1 MRISATGKGRSPA
14 KAGVQFVPARWT
26 RAFAEARSR
35 VHALGFTLVE
45 LLVVL
50 TLIGL
55 MSAAVIL
62 AMPDPRGTLAAEAE
76 RFAARSAAARDKA
89 IVDAAAMSV
98 RVTAAGYGFDRRD
111 GSEWRPLDGKP
122 FVEQAWKQGTQ
133 ATIAGEG
140 AMRIVFDPTGIAEP
154 ARVTLVRDD
163 ETMAVTIGADGEVD
177 VVR

>member
-1 MRISATGKGRSPA
+1 MTPTSATGSP
-14 KAGVQFVPARWT
+14 R
-26 RAFAEARSR
+26 RASR
-35 VHALGFTLVE
+35 AGFTLVE
-45 LLVVL
+45 LLMTVAITGLAAGAVVL
-50 TLIGL
+50 
-55 MSAAVIL
+55 SV
-62 AMPDPRGTLAAEAE
+62 PDPRSSVAEDAE
-76 RFAARSAAARDKA
+76 RFAARLSRAREEA
-89 IVDAAAMSV
+89 VLSNRPVAVEA
-98 RVTAAGYGFDRRD
+98 TAAGYGFDRRD

-122 FVEQAWKQGTQ
+122 FVEQAWKEGTQ

>member
-14 KAGVQFVPARWT
+14 KAGVQWRPPNRAP
-26 RAFAEARSR
+26 AFAGARSR

-122 FVEQAWKQGTQ
+122 FVEQAWKEGTQ

-140 AMRIVFDPTGIAEP
+140 AMRIMFDPTGIAEP

>member
-55 MSAAVIL
+55 MSA
-62 AMPDPRGTLAAEAE
+62 
-76 RFAARSAAARDKA
+76 RSAAARDKA

-122 FVEQAWKQGTQ
+122 FVEQAWKEGTQ